1 MRKILFIALI
11 FCYTGTK
18 AQYIKPFF
26 KTLSIENGLPEG
38 YVLASIQDKL
48 GYMWFGTQN
57 GLVRY
62 DGYRLKQYAIPGD
75 KGVPLIYCSIRLLHE
90 DREGKLWV
98 SVDNEGLYFFD
109 RLNDIFI
116 KLKIDAADTNIFKD
130 NGHYK
135 WCAFALAKNL

>member
-1 MRKILFIALI
+1 MRIILFIALI

-38 YVLASIQDKL
+38 YVLASIQDKP
-48 GYMWFGTQN
+48 GYLWFGTQN

-62 DGYRLKQYAIPGD
+62 DGYQLKQYAIPDD
-75 KGVPLIYCSIRLLHE
+75 KGVPLIYCSIKHLHE

-98 SVDNEGLYFFD
+98 SVDNEGLYFSRQAERCFH
-109 RLNDIFI
+109 
-116 KLKIDAADTNIFKD
+116 KA
-130 NGHYK
+130 
-135 WCAFALAKNL
+135 